1 MFTGLGDAENQFRVS
16 KIKTKNMKKIFT
28 ILTVVAL
35 TTTVSFA
42 QFSVKAGLN
51 MANIV
56 SNDDD
61 SDNGMKLGMIIG
73 TNYNAELS
81 DAMSLD
87 VSVAFKQ
94 SGTKE
99 TMEMSETNG
108 GITVKQEGSMT
119 YALNYLDISPSLSFN
134 VSDAMTLSVGPYLA
148 FAMGGK
154 ATSEYTVTI
163 SGGGSSLDGSE
174 TTSESESIKFGD
186 GDEDDGIKSMDF
198 GINIGTTYSIND
210 AMSVSAGYAL
220 GLTNLMYID
229 DDYKD
234 YINSSA
240 NVDNDVLPSI
250 KNSGIFL
257 TFGYS
262 FGG

>member
-1 MFTGLGDAENQFRVS
+1 
-16 KIKTKNMKKIFT
+16 MKKIFT

-35 TTTVSFA
+35 TTTTSFA

-51 MANIV
+51 MANII

-61 SDNGMKLGMIIG
+61 ADNGMKLGMIIG
-73 TNYNAELS
+73 ANYNAELS

-99 TMEMSETNG
+99 TMEMSESNG
-108 GITVKQEGSMT
+108 GITFKQEGSMT

-148 FAMGGK
+148 FAMSGK
-154 ATSEYTVTI
+154 ATSEYTATI
-163 SGGGSSLDGSE
+163 SGGGSGIDGSE
-174 TTSESESIKFGD
+174 TTSTSESIKFGD
-186 GDEDDGIKSMDF
+186 GDDDGIKAMDF
-198 GINIGTTYSIND
+198 GLNIGASYSIND

-220 GLTNLMYID
+220 GLTNLYYID
-229 DDYKD
+229 SDVEDYFD
-234 YINSSA
+234 SI
-240 NVDNDVLPSI
+240 DEDVPSI

-257 TFGYS
+257 TFGYT

>member
-1 MFTGLGDAENQFRVS
+1 
-16 KIKTKNMKKIFT
+16 MKKLFT

-56 SNDDD
+56 NNDDD
-61 SDNGMKLGMIIG
+61 ADNGMKLGMIIG
-73 TNYNAELS
+73 GNYAMELS

-99 TMEMSETNG
+99 SDEETSGGVTMKSTQT
-108 GITVKQEGSMT
+108 I
-119 YALNYLDISPSLSFN
+119 ALNYLDVSPSLSFN
-134 VSDAMTLSVGPYLA
+134 VSDAMSLSVGPYVA
-148 FAMGGK
+148 FALSGNLK
-154 ATSEYTVTI
+154 WEYSAEGNGV
-163 SGGGSSLDGSE
+163 D
-174 TTSESESIKFGD
+174 ESESDSEAIDFGD
-186 GDEDDGIKSMDF
+186 GDDDDGIKAMDF
-198 GINIGTTYSIND
+198 GLNIGASYSIND

-220 GLTNLMYID
+220 GLTNLIYID
-229 DDYKD
+229 DDMKD
-234 YINSSA
+234 AYDA
-240 NVDNDVLPSI
+240 MDEDLPSI

-257 TFGYS
+257 TFGYT
-262 FGG
+262 FGGGY